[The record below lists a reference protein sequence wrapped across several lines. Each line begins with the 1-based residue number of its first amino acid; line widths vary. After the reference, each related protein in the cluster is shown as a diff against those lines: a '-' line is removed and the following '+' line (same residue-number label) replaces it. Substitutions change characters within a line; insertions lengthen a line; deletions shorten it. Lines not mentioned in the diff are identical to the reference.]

1 MSQDTK
7 LDYSGH
13 KVYSKLPEKCR
24 FAIGAS
30 TCHSRKFLKVD
41 SFVKLRGTIC
51 TRYKCKKCGADYFV
65 AATSPSFF
73 VHPKVIGAHR

>member
-65 AATSPSFF
+65 AATSPSFL
-73 VHPKVIGAHR
+73 PIQK